1 MKVTISLLSPV
12 EPVQHLIVLATLE
25 LDLGESC
32 DEFPYVEVT
41 LRHQKE
47 LSDARYLVSLEDLC
61 IMGDAAQRYSAIRG
75 VGKDQP

>member
-12 EPVQHLIVLATLE
+12 EPVQHLIGLATLE
-25 LDLGESC
+25 LDLGEPC
-32 DEFPYVEVT
+32 DEFPYVEAT
-41 LRHQKE
+41 LHHQKE

-61 IMGDAAQRYSAIRG
+61 IMGDAARRYSTIRG